1 MFVFG
6 ALARKDPV
14 RGHGSVEK
22 QVQKEALAHIFAA
35 QQYNVPETEDSAK
48 QMQGF
53 CNVEVREHLQSKKL

>member
-22 QVQKEALAHIFAA
+22 KAFNEALAHVFVAIA
-35 QQYNVPETEDSAK
+35 YNVPETEDSAK